1 MPKTNYTIR
10 SKWLG
15 DAVLKIRKQTG
26 LTLEEVGERMRWPQS
41 KISRIEN
48 GMVRAH
54 WGDIQDLLDLYEFH
68 DTDQRKA
75 LLALAKSARERGWW
89 HAYGAT
95 LDHPFADLITLEATC
110 REICTYQNQVV
121 PGLLQSKEYA
131 QAMIGAS
138 KVWEHRDGVEKFV
151 EVRTARKAILTRDT
165 PVTLWAI
172 LGEAIL
178 YQRVGGATVMRDQLR
193 HILEIARMPNVT
205 VQVLPF
211 SAGASTGMYGPFTSL
226 KFPSPGVP
234 EVIYL
239 ENLTG
244 GLYLEHE
251 DEVRRYTLA
260 FNHLRASAL
269 PTKESTKLIA
279 QVAEEL
285 QSDPRE

>member
-95 LDHPFADLITLEATC
+95 LDHPFADLISLETTAH
-110 REICTYQNQVV
+110 EICSYESQVV
-121 PGLLQSKEYA
+121 PGLLQTREYA
-131 QAMIGAS
+131 LALVGDS
-138 KVWEHRDGVEKFV
+138 RVWEHPEDVEKFV
-151 EVRTARKAILTRDT
+151 QVRTARQTVLTRPQPIGFWT
-165 PVTLWAI
+165 I
-172 LGEAIL
+172 LGEAVL
-178 YQRVGGATVMRDQLR
+178 RQQVGGASVMRDQLR
-193 HILEIARMPNVT
+193 QLLDLALSPNVT
-205 VQVLPF
+205 IQVLPF
-211 SAGASTGMYGPFTSL
+211 TSGATTGMYGPFEVL
-226 KFPSPGVP
+226 KFAGPGVT
-234 EVIYL
+234 EVVYL

-251 DEVRRYTLA
+251 DEVHRYTLA

-269 PTKESTKLIA
+269 SKEDSVRLISA
-279 QVAEEL
+279 MAEET
-285 QSDPRE
+285 

>member
-95 LDHPFADLITLEATC
+95 LDHPFADLISLEGIS
-110 REICTYQNQVV
+110 REICVYESQLVH
-121 PGLLQSKEYA
+121 GLLQTKDYA
-131 QAMIGAS
+131 LALIGS
-138 KVWEHRDGVEKFV
+138 SRVWEEKTEAEKFV
-151 EVRTARKAILTRDT
+151 EVRKARQNILTNDRPLD
-165 PVTLWAI
+165 LWVI
-172 LGEAIL
+172 LGEAVL
-178 YQRVGGATVMRDQLR
+178 YQQIGGARVMRDQL
-193 HILEIARMPNVT
+193 HHLIDISEIPNVT
-205 VQVLPF
+205 IQILPF
-211 SAGASTGMYGPFTSL
+211 SAGASTGMYGPFHIL
-226 KFPSPGVP
+226 QFPGPGVT
-234 EVIYL
+234 EVVYL

-244 GLYLEHE
+244 GLYLEQT
-251 DEVRRYTLA
+251 DEVQRYMVA
-260 FNHLRASAL
+260 FDHLRASAL
-269 PTKESTKLIA
+269 PTKESRQLIA
-279 QVAEEL
+279 TAAKET
-285 QSDPRE
+285 